1 MNLEQYVSDATRTE
15 SLIENVTIPDS
26 ETFAAALQIFI
37 LSGQILDAFKKNV
50 FYGRP
55 VDWAETEIKFEK
67 IEMVSGVGFAGRET
81 DLDVDPRMFH
91 AIIGTATEA
100 TELMEALWDDMNGA
114 PLDLVNV
121 LEEFGDINWYEAIA
135 SSATGIKLDDVLN
148 ANIDKLKKR
157 FPEKFTSD
165 EANNR
170 DLTTERDTLETGLKN

>member
-1 MNLEQYVSDATRTE
+1 
-15 SLIENVTIPDS
+15 
-26 ETFAAALQIFI
+26 
-37 LSGQILDAFKKNV
+37 
-50 FYGRP
+50 
-55 VDWAETEIKFEK
+55 
-67 IEMVSGVGFAGRET
+67 
-81 DLDVDPRMFH
+81 
-91 AIIGTATEA
+91 
-100 TELMEALWDDMNGA
+100 MEALWDDMNGA